1 MCIPVLLYSVAQ
13 AYNESNPFMHMQPS
27 VAQRWVAQR
36 NARLRN
42 AKLHYWDRT
51 ANTGNIA
58 TDLFFQLKRSA
69 TVAITKKCHY
79 YFSCA
84 ATSLHGHHGIDRASP
99 AP

>member
-1 MCIPVLLYSVAQ
+1 
-13 AYNESNPFMHMQPS
+13 MHMQPS

-58 TDLFFQLKRSA
+58 TDLFFSTQKEVPL
-69 TVAITKKCHY
+69 
-79 YFSCA
+79 
-84 ATSLHGHHGIDRASP
+84 LQ
-99 AP
+99 